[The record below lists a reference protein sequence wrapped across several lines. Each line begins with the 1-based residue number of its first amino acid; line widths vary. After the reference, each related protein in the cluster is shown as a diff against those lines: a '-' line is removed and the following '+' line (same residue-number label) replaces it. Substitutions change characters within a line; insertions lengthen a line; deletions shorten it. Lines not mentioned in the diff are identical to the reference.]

1 MSHFNKVLG
10 NIYIMLMTR
19 ASEYALLALVVLAKS
34 SVSMD
39 SDTLSK
45 ELNIS
50 KSFLSKILQ
59 SLTRHQILQSF
70 KGVNGGFELIKDKNE
85 ITILEVMRAV
95 EGKGPAVFDCSP
107 STDSCPSDKAK
118 SCSLWPFL
126 NKLQGKIDNFLDTVT
141 IADLIEE

>member
-1 MSHFNKVLG
+1 
-10 NIYIMLMTR
+10 MTR
-19 ASEYALLALVVLAKS
+19 ASEYALLALVVLAKTS
-34 SVSMD
+34 GAMD

-70 KGVNGGFELIKDKNE
+70 KGVNGGFELIKNKNE
-85 ITILEVMRAV
+85 ITILEVMCAV

-107 STDSCPSDKAK
+107 SSESCPSDKGK

>member
-1 MSHFNKVLG
+1 
-10 NIYIMLMTR
+10 MLMTR

-118 SCSLWPFL
+118 PCSLWPFL

>member
-1 MSHFNKVLG
+1 
-10 NIYIMLMTR
+10 MLMTR

-126 NKLQGKIDNFLDTVT
+126 NKLQGKIDIMSFWWIFLFR
-141 IADLIEE
+141 

>member
-1 MSHFNKVLG
+1 
-10 NIYIMLMTR
+10 MLMTR

-70 KGVNGGFELIKDKNE
+70 NGVNGGFELIKDKNE

>member
-1 MSHFNKVLG
+1 
-10 NIYIMLMTR
+10 MLMTR

-126 NKLQGKIDNFLDTVT
+126 NKLQGKIDSFLDTVT

>member
-1 MSHFNKVLG
+1 
-10 NIYIMLMTR
+10 MLMTR
-19 ASEYALLALVVLAKS
+19 ASEYALLSLVVLAKS
-34 SVSMD
+34 SGPID
-39 SDTLSK
+39 SDTLSR

-59 SLTRHQILQSF
+59 ALTRHQILQSF
-70 KGVNGGFELIKDKNE
+70 KGVNGGFELIRDSKK
-85 ITILEVMRAV
+85 ITILEVMCAV

-107 STDSCPSDKAK
+107 STDSCPSDQAR

-141 IADLIEE
+141 ISDLLEE

>member
-1 MSHFNKVLG
+1 
-10 NIYIMLMTR
+10 MLMTR